1 MVSQEV
7 DSSVTTSNPTA
18 LEGPTVTANH
28 VAMTV
33 NGHDSTPA
41 VNGEHPSVSG
51 DANGE
56 MEVRPAVLIMSN
68 CHSFDVLIVELMLC
82 LLPEGIG

>member
-7 DSSVTTSNPTA
+7 DSCVTTGNPSP
-18 LEGPTVTANH
+18 LESQLSPLPHPVTANH

-33 NGHDSTPA
+33 NGHDGSPA
-41 VNGEHPSVSG
+41 VNGEHPSVNG

-56 MEVRPAVLIMSN
+56 MEVRHAAFIKSYLSF
-68 CHSFDVLIVELMLC
+68 FDVFL
-82 LLPEGIG
+82 